1 MAQKVRVIP
10 ATINRTTSAPIDA
23 RVKRKVAG
31 YARVS
36 TELEE
41 QQSSYEA
48 QVSYYTDYIQGR
60 DDWVFVK
67 VYTDEGISATSTRH
81 REGFQQ
87 MVADALAGRIDLIVT
102 KSVSRFAR
110 NTVDSLSTIR
120 ELKEHGTEVYFE
132 KENIWTFDSKGE
144 LLLTIMSSLA
154 QEESRSISE
163 NVRWGQRKK
172 ISDGKFSL
180 NYKHFLGY
188 DKGPD
193 GGLIINEAQAEIVR
207 RIYGDFLAGMS
218 PYAIAKKLT
227 EDGIPS
233 PAGKPQWND
242 LTIKRVLSNETYM
255 GDKLLQKTYSNDFLD
270 KTRRK
275 NEGQVPQVYVEG
287 CHEAIIPARTFRRVQ
302 EEIERRK
309 TCHAS
314 GGTIFSARIFCGDC
328 GEMYGPKVWHS
339 KDPKYRRTVW
349 QCNSKFNGHR
359 CKTPHLTEEEIQQGF
374 IKAMNKLL
382 GIRREVIANL
392 REVLTDLGDTESLK
406 AEITKLENER
416 NVAAELVQQLI
427 DQNARVAQN
436 QEDYQRRY
444 DEMFTR
450 YEDAEKAL
458 AAAQGSLH
466 QKEARTEQIESF
478 IAEVESLPDCIT
490 EFRTDYWGHLVE
502 KVTVHRKGA
511 MTFTLSCGVEI
522 EI

>member
-1 MAQKVRVIP
+1 MAQKVRIIP
-10 ATINRTTSAPIDA
+10 ATINRTTSAPIA
-23 RVKRKVAG
+23 AQAKRKVAG

-48 QVSYYTDYIQGR
+48 QVSYYTEYIQGR
-60 DDWVFVK
+60 DDWEFVK
-67 VYTDEGISATSTRH
+67 VYTDEGISATSTKH

-193 GGLIINEAQAEIVR
+193 GGLVINEAQAEIVR

-218 PYAIAKKLT
+218 PYAIARKLT

-233 PAGKPQWND
+233 PAGKPRWND

-309 TCHAS
+309 NCHAS
-314 GGTIFSARIFCGDC
+314 GGTIFSAKIFCGDC
-328 GEMYGPKVWHS
+328 GQMFGPKVWHS
-339 KDPKYRRTVW
+339 KDPQYRRTVW
-349 QCNSKFNGHR
+349 QCNSKFKGHR

-374 IKAMNKLL
+374 IKAMNNLL
-382 GIRREVIANL
+382 AIRQEVIANL
-392 REVLTDLGDTESLK
+392 REVQAELGGTEDLE
-406 AEITKLENER
+406 AEIARLDNER
-416 NVAAELVQQLI
+416 TVTGKLLQELI
-427 DQNARVAQN
+427 DQNARVAQD
-436 QEDYQRRY
+436 QTDYQQRS
-444 DEMFTR
+444 DEMFAR
-450 YEDAEKAL
+450 YEAAEKAL
-458 AAAQGSLH
+458 AEAQESLH
-466 QKEARTEQIESF
+466 QKEKRNEQTLDF
-478 IAEVESLPDCIT
+478 IWIDCVI
-490 EFRTDYWGHLVE
+490 YNIPSACCPSSPGMSW
-502 KVTVHRKGA
+502 
-511 MTFTLSCGVEI
+511 
-522 EI
+522 

>member
-1 MAQKVRVIP
+1 MWVLYEKIRQ
-10 ATINRTTSAPIDA
+10 SHD
-23 RVKRKVAG
+23 
-31 YARVS
+31 S
-36 TELEE
+36 TELL
-41 QQSSYEA
+41 Q
-48 QVSYYTDYIQGR
+48 
-60 DDWVFVK
+60 
-67 VYTDEGISATSTRH
+67 
-81 REGFQQ
+81 
-87 MVADALAGRIDLIVT
+87 
-102 KSVSRFAR
+102 
-110 NTVDSLSTIR
+110 
-120 ELKEHGTEVYFE
+120 
-132 KENIWTFDSKGE
+132 
-144 LLLTIMSSLA
+144 TIMSSLA

-193 GGLIINEAQAEIVR
+193 GGLVINEAQAEIVR

-233 PAGKPQWND
+233 PAGKAQWND

-255 GDKLLQKTYSNDFLD
+255 GNKLLQKTYSNDFLD

-309 TCHAS
+309 NCHAS
-314 GGTIFSARIFCGDC
+314 GGTIFSVKIFCGDC
-328 GEMYGPKVWHS
+328 GQMYGPKVWHS
-339 KDPKYRRTVW
+339 KDTRYRRTVW
-349 QCNSKFNGHR
+349 QCNSKFKGQR
-359 CKTPHLTEEEIQQGF
+359 CKTPHLTEKEIQHGF

-382 GIRREVIANL
+382 GIRKEVIANL
-392 REVLTDLGDTESLK
+392 REVQTDLGDAEGLK
-406 AEITKLENER
+406 AEITRLENER
-416 NVAAELVQQLI
+416 NIAAELVQQLI

-436 QEDYQRRY
+436 QDDYQRCY
-444 DEMFTR
+444 DEMFAR

-458 AAAQGSLH
+458 TTAQGSLH
-466 QKEARTEQIESF
+466 QKEKKMEQIESF
-478 IAEVESLPDCIT
+478 ITEVEALPDCIT

-502 KVTVHRKGA
+502 SVTVHRKGA